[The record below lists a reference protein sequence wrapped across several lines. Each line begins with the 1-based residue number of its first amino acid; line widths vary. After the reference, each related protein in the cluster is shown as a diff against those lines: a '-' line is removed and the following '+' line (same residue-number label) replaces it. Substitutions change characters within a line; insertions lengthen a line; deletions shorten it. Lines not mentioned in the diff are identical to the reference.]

1 MPTFSDLLATLDDVR
16 PEGNSYLAR
25 CPAHAD
31 NRPSLLLTLEPSG
44 RLLLYCRAG
53 CHTTAVVESL
63 GMKMSDLFNM
73 RVGDASTSTAAVG
86 PKEPPTDEHL
96 VALAAYCDAANAAYR
111 GSPAATYAAERFGI
125 TEDLGYYIGLGYDD
139 GSIEFTFLTPTYH
152 RVPRLVVPFADF
164 DGVVHGLQGRA
175 LADHSIRWCGPRNP
189 EGHVWSTLG
198 VTVLDSDEANF
209 LVTEGPGDRLTAV
222 GAGYSAVG
230 IRGAALARNT
240 DTVATL
246 AANLHGR
253 RVVLCG
259 DNDPSGLDFNLSI
272 GAALAA
278 HGHQVHT
285 LAIATGNDL
294 TAWRE
299 EAQGT
304 FDADLRSGLRSAT
317 RIDANAN
324 GGPPDD
330 GDDGDGPLYTPGKGD
345 WLPTTDEG
353 NSIRIIALTGGF
365 AKWCPE
371 LGWLLYADGVWER
384 DTHNQIAN
392 AVSIICTIMR
402 AEGAAMVEAGE
413 ADDNDNLIDHGERL
427 VNWARRS
434 ENSPRFENAI
444 RHAEPKAAIDFNR
457 LDKRD
462 DLLVVGNGT
471 VNLRTGD
478 LGPHDPNHW
487 LTRRVA
493 HDYNPEAVAP
503 RWRQF
508 LLEVFDGDAEMASFI
523 QRLVGYGI
531 TGHTVEQ
538 CFAVL
543 YGTGANGK
551 SVLLSVLHEVFDGM
565 GGVSPFSAFEAK
577 GANASTADLA
587 ALRGKRLVFAQEG
600 ERSKPMAEAVLKN
613 VTGGDEISCRHLYK
627 DFMTFRPNF
636 LLMLASNYKPRFA
649 GQDEGLWRRVKLI
662 PFNRYFA
669 ADERDH
675 YLTQTLMTEAEGILA
690 WAIEGAAEWYRSG
703 LGDPP
708 AIIEATA
715 TYKETSD
722 ELAGFVDWVIVADR
736 AGEIRGAVLYE
747 EYRQW
752 ADHEGIRPWTRR
764 ALYEAVIERMPGVK
778 KAKRRDGMWL
788 EGVRKGAP
796 IETASNT
803 LAEQVAQEARNDRV
817 GDEGDVSDDAS
828 NSFTLFTSSL
838 IGEVSEKESQPSSS
852 SQSPDEDD
860 Q

>member
-16 PEGNSYLAR
+16 PEGSSYLAR

-31 NRPSLLLTLEPSG
+31 NKPSLLLTLEPSG

-53 CHTTAVVESL
+53 CHTTKVVESL

-73 RVGDASTSTAAVG
+73 KVGDASASTSNIG

-96 VALAAYCDAANAAYR
+96 AALSAYCDAANAAYKD
-111 GSPAATYAAERFGI
+111 SPAATYAAERFGI
-125 TEDLGYYIGLGYDD
+125 NEALGYFIGLGYDD
-139 GSIEFTFLTPTYH
+139 GSIEFTYLTPTYH

-175 LADHSIRWCGPRNP
+175 LADDSIRWCGPRNP
-189 EGHVWSTLG
+189 AGHVWSTLG

-240 DTVATL
+240 GTVATL

-259 DNDPSGLDFNLSI
+259 DNDASGLDFNLSI

-285 LAIATGNDL
+285 LAIGTGNDL

-299 EAQGT
+299 EAPDT
-304 FDADLRSGLRSAT
+304 FDAELRSGLRAAT
-317 RIDANAN
+317 RIDANTN
-324 GGPPDD
+324 GESPDD
-330 GDDGDGPLYTPGKGD
+330 PDDNVYTPGKGD
-345 WLPTTDEG
+345 WLPMTDEG
-353 NSIRIIALTGGF
+353 NALRIISLTGGY
-365 AKWCPE
+365 ARWCPE

-384 DTHNQIAN
+384 DSHGQIAN
-392 AVSIICTIMR
+392 AVAIICTIMR
-402 AEGAAMVEAGE
+402 AEGAAMVETGE
-413 ADDNDNLIDHGERL
+413 ADDNDALVEHGEHL
-427 VNWARRS
+427 IAWARRS
-434 ENSPRFENAI
+434 ENSPRFGNAVK
-444 RHAEPKAAIDFNR
+444 HAQPKVALDFNR
-457 LDKRD
+457 LDKQD
-462 DLLVVGNGT
+462 DLMVVGNGT
-471 VNLRTGD
+471 VDLRTGE
-478 LGPHDPNHW
+478 LGPHEADHW
-487 LTRRVA
+487 LTRRVPY
-493 HDYNPEAVAP
+493 DYNPEAVAP

-508 LLEVFDGDAEMASFI
+508 LLEIFDGDGEMATFM

-543 YGTGANGK
+543 HGTGANGK
-551 SVLLSVLHEVFDGM
+551 SVLLSVLAEVFQDLV
-565 GGVSPFSAFEAK
+565 GVSPFSAFETR
-577 GANASTADLA
+577 GANTSTADLA

-613 VTGGDEISCRHLYK
+613 VTGGDDITCRHLYK
-627 DFMTFRPNF
+627 DFMTFRPMF
-636 LLMLASNYKPRFA
+636 LLILSSNYKPRFA

-669 ADERDH
+669 PDERDH
-675 YLTQTLMTEAEGILA
+675 YLTQTLMGEAEGILA

-708 AIIEATA
+708 GIVEATK

-722 ELAGFVDWVIVADR
+722 ELAGFVDWVIIRDPQGEVAS
-736 AGEIRGAVLYE
+736 AALYAAYQE
-747 EYRQW
+747 W
-752 ADHEGIRPWTRR
+752 ADHEGVRPWSKR
-764 ALYEAVIERMPGVK
+764 ALHEAVIERMPGVRK
-778 KAKRRDGMWL
+778 VRRNSGFWL
-788 EGVRKGAP
+788 EGLR
-796 IETASNT
+796 
-803 LAEQVAQEARNDRV
+803 LATSADHGDEEARNERD
-817 GDEGDVSDDAS
+817 S
-828 NSFTLFTSSL
+828 
-838 IGEVSEKESQPSSS
+838 EVSEVNEPPQDSFPFPDSPLVREVSKIESLPSLTT
-852 SQSPDEDD
+852 PDEKDRR
-860 Q
+860 